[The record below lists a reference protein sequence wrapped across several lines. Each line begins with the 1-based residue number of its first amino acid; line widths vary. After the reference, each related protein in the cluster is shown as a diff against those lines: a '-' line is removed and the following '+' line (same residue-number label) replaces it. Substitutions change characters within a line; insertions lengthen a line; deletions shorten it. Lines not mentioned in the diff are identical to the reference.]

1 MRISDWSS
9 DVCSSDLAL
18 CFEFW
23 KLPGHKHLVHDGK
36 RLVLVARWPGCC
48 LRFVLAP
55 GLADGM
61 AYAYAIRACAAPCE
75 RYAALASE
83 LNKIAVAAGSVPAAT
98 VRPPPPLSALL
109 ELHTLQTQDAPLGGG
124 APRGVAVGG

>member
-36 RLVLVARWPGCC
+36 RLVLVARWHGCC

-61 AYAYAIRACAAPCE
+61 AYAYAIRACAAACE
-75 RYAALASE
+75 RYAALASD
-83 LNKIAVAAGSVPAAT
+83 LNKSAVAAAAVPAAT
-98 VRPPPPLSALL
+98 ARPRPPLSALL
-109 ELHTLQTQDAPLGGG
+109 GLTPLQALRAPAAGESV
-124 APRGVAVGG
+124 PEVGEGE

>member
-83 LNKIAVAAGSVPAAT
+83 LNKIAVAAGRSDAHTSELQSLMRISYAVFC
-98 VRPPPPLSALL
+98 L
-109 ELHTLQTQDAPLGGG
+109 ERKTQSHN
-124 APRGVAVGG
+124 